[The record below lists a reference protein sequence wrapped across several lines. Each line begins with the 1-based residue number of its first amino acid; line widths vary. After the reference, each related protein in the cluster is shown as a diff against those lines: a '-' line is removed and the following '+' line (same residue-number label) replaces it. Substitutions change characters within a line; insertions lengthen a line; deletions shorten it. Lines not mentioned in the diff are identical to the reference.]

1 VQSLTRLRDNST
13 GSQRLVYDLL
23 AAALVA
29 VDPYAAVRRAL
40 ERAPLPSGMPERVYV
55 VGAGK
60 AGAGMARAAHDVLGE
75 RIVAGCMAV
84 PDSMPSAIGRIALAQ
99 AGHPVPDARGVAA
112 AERVAELVQAARSD
126 DVVLCLF
133 SGGGSALLPLPVE
146 GVSLED
152 KQGVTGLLLRGG
164 ATIHEVNAVR
174 KHLSR
179 LKGGQLARL
188 ASRARVLGLYV
199 SDVPGDRLESIAS
212 GPTSPDP
219 TTYADALRALER
231 HGLLARTPRA
241 VVKRLRLGLAGGA
254 PETPKGGEPFWARV
268 HNVIVASG
276 RDGLAAAGRR
286 AEALGLRVHVAP
298 ELTGE
303 AREVGARLGA
313 LVRDIAQGRGPAR
326 RPACVLAAGETT
338 VVVRGAGKGG
348 RNQEVALAAAMEM
361 DGLDG
366 VALASFATDGVDG
379 PTDAAGAL
387 VDGATLARA
396 RERGLAPDR
405 YLAGNDAYRFFEGV
419 GGLIRT
425 GPTDTNVAD
434 IVVAVVE

>member
-1 VQSLTRLRDNST
+1 MQALTRLRDTAIGPS
-13 GSQRLVYDLL
+13 RLVYDIL
-23 AAALVA
+23 AAALAA

-40 ERAPLPSGMPERVYV
+40 AESPLPADGRVYV

-60 AGAGMARAAHDVLGE
+60 AGVGMARAAHDILGE
-75 RIVAGCMAV
+75 RIVAGCVAV
-84 PDSMPSAIGRIALAQ
+84 PDSAPSVIGRIALAQ
-99 AGHPVPDARGVAA
+99 AGHPVPDARGMAA
-112 AERVAELVQAARSD
+112 AQRVAEMAPILSGRSD

-133 SGGGSALLPLPVE
+133 SGGGSALLPLPAE

-152 KQGVTGLLLRGG
+152 KQGATGLLLRSG
-164 ATIHEVNAVR
+164 ATIHQVNAVR

-188 ASRARVLGLYV
+188 ASRARVVGLYI
-199 SDVPGDRLESIAS
+199 SDVSGDSLGSIAS
-212 GPTSPDP
+212 GPTAPDP

-231 HGLLARTPRA
+231 YGLLAQTPRA
-241 VVKRLRLGLAGGA
+241 AVERLRQGLAGRV
-254 PETPKGGEPFWARV
+254 PETPKGDEPFWARV
-268 HNVIVASG
+268 QNVIVASG
-276 RDGLAAAGRR
+276 RDGLSAARQR
-286 AEALGLRVHVAP
+286 AEALGLRVPILP

-303 AREVGARLGA
+303 AREVGARIGA
-313 LVRDIAQGRGPAR
+313 LVREIAHGRGSVR
-326 RPACVLAAGETT
+326 RPACLLAVGETT

-348 RNQEVALAAAMEM
+348 RNQEVALAAAVEM
-361 DGLDG
+361 DALDG

-379 PTDAAGAL
+379 PTDAAGAV
-387 VDGATLARA
+387 VDGATLTRA

-405 YLAGNDAYRFFEGV
+405 YLAANDAYSFFEDV

-425 GPTDTNVAD
+425 GPTGTNVAD

>member
-1 VQSLTRLRDNST
+1 MQALTRLRDTAIGPS
-13 GSQRLVYDLL
+13 RLVYDIL

-40 ERAPLPSGMPERVYV
+40 AESPLPANARVYV

-60 AGAGMARAAHDVLGE
+60 AGVGMARAAHDVLGE
-75 RIVAGCMAV
+75 RIVAGCVAV
-84 PDSMPSAIGRIALAQ
+84 PDSAPSAIGRIALAQ
-99 AGHPVPDARGVAA
+99 ASHPVPDARGMAA
-112 AERVAELVQAARSD
+112 AQRVAEMARAAQSN

-152 KQGVTGLLLRGG
+152 KQGATGLLLRSG

-188 ASRARVLGLYV
+188 ASRARVLGLYI
-199 SDVPGDRLESIAS
+199 SDVSGDRLESIAS
-212 GPTSPDP
+212 GPTSPDS

-231 HGLLARTPRA
+231 YGLLAQSPRA
-241 VVKRLRLGLAGGA
+241 VVERLRLGITGGV

-276 RDGLAAAGRR
+276 RDGLAAAGCRV
-286 AEALGLRVHVAP
+286 EALGLRVHVLP
-298 ELTGE
+298 EMSGE

-313 LVRDIAQGRGPAR
+313 LVRRIARDDGPVR
-326 RPACVLAAGETT
+326 RPACLLAAGETT

-348 RNQEVALAAAMEM
+348 RNQELALAAAAEM

-379 PTDAAGAL
+379 PTDAAGAM
-387 VDGATLARA
+387 VDGATLVRA
-396 RERGLAPDR
+396 RSRGLAPDR
-405 YLAGNDAYRFFEGV
+405 YLADNDAYRFFDDV

-425 GPTDTNVAD
+425 GPTGTNVAD
-434 IVVAVVE
+434 IVVACVV

>member
-1 VQSLTRLRDNST
+1 MRLRDEAT
-13 GSQRLVYDLL
+13 GPQRLVYDLL
-23 AAALVA
+23 AAALAA

-40 ERAPLPSGMPERVYV
+40 ERAPLPADARVYA

-75 RIVAGCMAV
+75 RIIAGCVAL
-84 PDSMPSAIGRIALAQ
+84 PWKDAPPAIGRIVLASS
-99 AGHPVPDARGVAA
+99 GHPVPDARGVAA
-112 AERVAELVQAARSD
+112 AERVAELAQSAQSD

-133 SGGGSALLPLPVE
+133 TGGGSALLPLPVA

-152 KQGVTGLLLRGG
+152 KQSVTGLLLRGG

-188 ASRARVLGLYV
+188 ASRARVRGLYI
-199 SDVPGDRLESIAS
+199 SDVPGDRLESVAS
-212 GPTSPDP
+212 GPTSPDS
-219 TTYADALRALER
+219 TTYADALRVLER
-231 HGLLARTPRA
+231 YGLLAQAPRA
-241 VVKRLRLGLAGGA
+241 VVERLRLGLAGGA
-254 PETPKGGEPFWARV
+254 PETPKGDEPFWARV

-276 RDGLAAAGRR
+276 GDGLDAARRR
-286 AEALGLRVHVAP
+286 AEALGLRVHVLP
-298 ELTGE
+298 ELSGE

-313 LVRDIAQGRGPAR
+313 LVRRIARDGSPVA

-338 VVVRGAGKGG
+338 VVVRGAGRGG
-348 RNQEVALAAAMEM
+348 RNQEVALAAAVEM

-366 VALASFATDGVDG
+366 AALASFATDGVDG
-379 PTDAAGAL
+379 PTDAAGAM

-396 RERGLAPDR
+396 RSRGLAPDR
-405 YLAGNDAYRFFEGV
+405 YLADNDAYSFFEGV

-425 GPTDTNVAD
+425 GPTGTNVAD